1 MSLGDYLRM
10 LRARRGGI
18 TPLDIEAATG
28 VDKGLYRQ
36 MEQRYRAVGD
46 DDTLR
51 RLADFYGVPFEALRW
66 RLDWPRKA
74 LSRALVQVIRENA
87 PIRLELCDGQVVV
100 GAVKWWDLG
109 AIGVE
114 TPDGEWVVQR
124 HAVEKWSPRAQE
136 DTLAADAENDAD
148 TED

>member
-10 LRARRGGI
+10 LRAQRGGI
-18 TPLDIEAATG
+18 TPLDIETATG

-36 MEQRYRAVGD
+36 MEQRYRSVGD

-51 RLADFYGVPFEALRW
+51 RLADFYDVPFDALRW